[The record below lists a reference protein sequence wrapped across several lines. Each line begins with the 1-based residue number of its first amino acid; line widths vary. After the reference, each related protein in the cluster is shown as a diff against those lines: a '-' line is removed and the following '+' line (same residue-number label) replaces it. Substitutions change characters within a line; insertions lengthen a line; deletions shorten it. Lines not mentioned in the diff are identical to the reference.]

1 MFKRFVAVLI
11 IIMITMVLIAG
22 CGGTQQP
29 AQPTE
34 GQTEEQTQEQ
44 QPAEQR
50 FLNIATGGTAGTY
63 YPLGGAMADIWKN
76 SIPGLNPSVQSTGAA
91 VANVNMLKDGSVD
104 VIFVQNDIA
113 YYAFSGEEMFKDNK
127 YEDIRG
133 LAALYPETIQI
144 VALKNKNINSVTDLK
159 GKKVAVGAPGSGT
172 EANARQ
178 ILEAAGLTYNDINVQ
193 YLSFG
198 DAANNMKDGNIDAA
212 FVTAGMP
219 TAAVTD
225 ISASTD
231 INIVE
236 ISDEIADKLIQ
247 KYPFYVKTPVPSGT
261 YKGQDAEVKTVSV
274 MSMLAVSKDMDE
286 ELAYNLTK
294 ALYEN
299 TDRLKAAHAMG
310 EKITIDTAK
319 DGMSIDLHPGAAK
332 YYTEQGK

>member
-1 MFKRFVAVLI
+1 MFKRFFAVLMVL
-11 IIMITMVLIAG
+11 IMAMALIAG
-22 CGGTQQP
+22 CGTQQP
-29 AQPTE
+29 AQ
-34 GQTEEQTQEQ
+34 EQTQEQ
-44 QPAEQR
+44 AQDQKPAEQK

-63 YPLGGAMADIWKN
+63 YPLGGAMADVWKN

-91 VANVNMLKDGSVD
+91 VANVNMLRDGSVD

-113 YYAFSGEEMFKDNK
+113 YYAFSGEEMFKDKK

-144 VALKNKNINSVTDLK
+144 VALKNKNVKTVADLK
-159 GKKVAVGAPGSGT
+159 GKKVAVGAAGSGT

-212 FVTAGMP
+212 FITAGMP

-231 INIVE
+231 INIVDV
-236 ISDEIADKLIQ
+236 SDEVADKLIQ
-247 KYPFYVKTPVPSGT
+247 KYPFYVKTTVPAGT
-261 YKGQDAEVKTVSV
+261 YKGQDSDIKTVSV
-274 MSMLAVSKDMDE
+274 MSMLAVSKNMDE
-286 ELAYNLTK
+286 DLAYNLTK

-299 TDRLKAAHAMG
+299 TDRLKAAHKMG
-310 EKITIDTAK
+310 EKITLDTAK
-319 DGMSIDLHPGAAK
+319 EGMSIDLHPGAAK

>member
-1 MFKRFVAVLI
+1 MKNFFVFFVVLI
-11 IIMITMVLIAG
+11 MVLAFVAG
-22 CGGTQQP
+22 CGTQQTQQQ
-29 AQPTE
+29 AQQGE
-34 GQTEEQTQEQ
+34 TQEQ
-44 QPAEQR
+44 KPAEQR

-76 SIPGLNPSVQSTGAA
+76 NIPGLNPSVQSTGAA

-133 LAALYPETIQI
+133 LASLYPETIQI
-144 VALKNKNINSVTDLK
+144 VALKDKNIKTVADLK
-159 GKKVAVGAPGSGT
+159 GKRVAVGAAGSGT

-178 ILEAAGLTYNDINVQ
+178 ILEAAGLSYNDINVQ

-225 ISASTD
+225 ISATKD

-236 ISDEIADKLIQ
+236 IGDDIADNLIR
-247 KYPFYVKTPVPSGT
+247 KYPFYVKTTIQGGT
-261 YKGQDAEVKTVSV
+261 YKGQDSDVKTVSV

-286 ELAYNLTK
+286 ELAYNLVK
-294 ALYEN
+294 SLFEN

-310 EKITIDTAK
+310 VKITIDTAK
-319 DGMSIDLHPGAAK
+319 EGMSIDLHPGAAK